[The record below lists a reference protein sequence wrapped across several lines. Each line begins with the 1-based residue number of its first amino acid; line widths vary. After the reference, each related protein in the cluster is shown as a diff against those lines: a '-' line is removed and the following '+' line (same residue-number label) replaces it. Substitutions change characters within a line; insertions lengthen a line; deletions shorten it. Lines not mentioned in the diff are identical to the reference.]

1 MRVKPGLQF
10 DPACDAALCANFN
23 PIQPDEACMASCK
36 NLFIPRL
43 SAGNKPLKPANGEC
57 DDKSF
62 WECLAWLDYD
72 LGGNSPAKV
81 KLKNGQSVLVQPGKD
96 GGVYLL
102 DAEHL
107 GTQYDR
113 LAIVEP
119 CGTVTDPCKSS
130 WMGMI
135 VTQPVVTYFDGHP
148 VIIVATFSP
157 DKSHAAGLVA
167 LKIVENKGKPL
178 LQRLWSYPNSNH
190 PDALQ
195 TFRSHPS
202 LPIITTPG
210 NNKEPV
216 VWVVD
221 IGTQGTVYGIRIK
234 DGQLVAKQ
242 ALQGAG
248 RPLSAP
254 IIYENSLYL
263 ASIMPGTNKA
273 MLEAY
278 RINLAE

>member
-1 MRVKPGLQF
+1 
-10 DPACDAALCANFN
+10 
-23 PIQPDEACMASCK
+23 
-36 NLFIPRL
+36 
-43 SAGNKPLKPANGEC
+43 
-57 DDKSF
+57 
-62 WECLAWLDYD
+62 
-72 LGGNSPAKV
+72 
-81 KLKNGQSVLVQPGKD
+81 
-96 GGVYLL
+96 
-102 DAEHL
+102 
-107 GTQYDR
+107 
-113 LAIVEP
+113 
-119 CGTVTDPCKSS
+119 
-130 WMGMI
+130 
-135 VTQPVVTYFDGHP
+135 